1 VVVRYPLRCTGC
13 GANIRLRLQVGH
25 DKNHPFAFECR
36 QCHQVIRGVHVLG
49 KPPKTYLR
57 ELAGAKKES
66 ADPDPD
72 QSVTLSP
79 DFLWDGDPSP
89 NAFSP
94 FLHTFNRLGAELA
107 MAQIAR
113 ARMFTQ
119 IATEIAPPL
128 QQAIRNYESGD
139 DRRLVAI
146 LREHVGDPPGDTPA
160 GRLQALHRLAVV
172 AMSPVAASPPHIRV
186 MTQFHQLPIRA
197 SRHNPKAYER
207 LLQESRDKGLVAEL
221 ELTNLKLIPRIY
233 DLRSEVLP
241 VLVDWDVR
249 HPEVDIPPH
258 LLFGRVGRFDEAK
271 SLYVDAYEAVMRS
284 LTAITA
290 VCNVL
295 SRGNHG
301 AYPAYPERSIRRA
314 KSMMDFHRQ
323 NHAPKLSLLAGI
335 AVLRG
340 WPGGALEPN
349 LRNAIGHNSAS
360 LDTLGERL
368 SDPAS
373 RKGGTVT
380 LSYANFLVRVLRAV
394 NAAHEA
400 NQILRLVR
408 AQELSLP

>member
-1 VVVRYPLRCTGC
+1 
-13 GANIRLRLQVGH
+13 
-25 DKNHPFAFECR
+25 
-36 QCHQVIRGVHVLG
+36 
-49 KPPKTYLR
+49 
-57 ELAGAKKES
+57 
-66 ADPDPD
+66 
-72 QSVTLSP
+72 
-79 DFLWDGDPSP
+79 
-89 NAFSP
+89 
-94 FLHTFNRLGAELA
+94 
-107 MAQIAR
+107 M
-113 ARMFTQ
+113 M
-119 IATEIAPPL
+119 
-128 QQAIRNYESGD
+128 
-139 DRRLVAI
+139 
-146 LREHVGDPPGDTPA
+146 
-160 GRLQALHRLAVV
+160 
-172 AMSPVAASPPHIRV
+172 
-186 MTQFHQLPIRA
+186 QFHQLPIRA
-197 SRHNPKAYER
+197 SRHSPKAYER

-233 DLRSEVLP
+233 DLRSEFLP
-241 VLVDWDVR
+241 VLVDWDLR

-295 SRGNHG
+295 EQRNHD
-301 AYPAYPERSIRRA
+301 AYPPYPDRSIRRA

-340 WPGGALEPN
+340 WPGVALEPN

-360 LDTLGERL
+360 LDMLGEKV
-368 SDPAS
+368 SYTAS
-373 RKGGTVT
+373 RKGGKVT

-408 AQELSLP
+408 AQELLLP